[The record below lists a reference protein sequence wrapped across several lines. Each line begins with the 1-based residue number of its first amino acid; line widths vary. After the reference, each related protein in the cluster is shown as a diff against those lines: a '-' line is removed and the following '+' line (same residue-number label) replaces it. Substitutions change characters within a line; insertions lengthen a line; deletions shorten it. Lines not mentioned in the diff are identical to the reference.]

1 MPQLASGRGTGL
13 SLPFRRVVAV
23 KIVAIGDA
31 HLGRSATTAVTPDG
45 VNQRERDFELSFE
58 SAVTD
63 ALALSPDV
71 FVWLGDVFD
80 HPRPSYRSFRVAMAA
95 LSRIRA
101 HGVPLVAISGNHD
114 TPRLPGAGNPYA
126 VLADAFPEF
135 RFAYQMRYE
144 AIDLP
149 GVRIHAVPQ
158 ARTAES
164 AVEALREAG
173 RSRSADRVNVLLT
186 HPLVH
191 SVERKYADVNEI
203 EVDDAELQSDLVLL
217 GHYHI
222 HTTVRPGVW
231 YAGSTDTFGF
241 ADDPGRPKGFVSVET
256 ESGKAAH
263 HALGGQRVLYT
274 APVIPAFGISPA
286 ELQTALADAFAAA
299 PAGSVARIEV
309 DGVDPDVYRLVDLHA
324 IRDAAA
330 HLLHINVTPRFGT
343 VVAAVEDLPDLA
355 TLSARWQSFVAG
367 QVLDD
372 IDPEAVLRTGSDYL
386 EKAIDRSLDQGPE

>member
-1 MPQLASGRGTGL
+1 M
-13 SLPFRRVVAV
+13 
-23 KIVAIGDA
+23 KIAALGDA
-31 HLGRSATTAVTPDG
+31 HLGRSATTALAPDG
-45 VNQRERDFELSFE
+45 VNQRERDFEVSFF
-58 SAVTD
+58 SAVHA
-63 ALALSPDV
+63 ALAIQPDLLL
-71 FVWLGDVFD
+71 WLGDVFD

-95 LSRIRA
+95 LSEIRA

-135 RFAYQMRYE
+135 SFAYQMHYE
-144 AIDLP
+144 SIDLP

-158 ARTAES
+158 ARTAEA

-173 RSRSADRVNVLLT
+173 RSRSTDRTNVLLT

-222 HTTVRPGVW
+222 YTVVRPGVW

-241 ADDPGRPKGFVSVET
+241 ADDPGRPKGFIEVDT
-256 ESGKAAH
+256 EAGTARH
-263 HALGGQRVLYT
+263 HGLVGQRILHT
-274 APVIPAFGISPA
+274 APTIPAFGIGPD
-286 ELQTALADAFAAA
+286 ELQEALANAFAQA
-299 PAGSVARIEV
+299 PEGAVARVEV

-324 IRDAAA
+324 IRDAAS

-343 VVAAVEDLPDLA
+343 VVATVEDLPDLA
-355 TLSARWQSFVAG
+355 TLTARWQSFVAG

-372 IDPEAVLRTGSDYL
+372 VDPEAVTTTGSEYL
-386 EKAIDRSLDQGPE
+386 EAAIDRAVDQGSD

>member
-1 MPQLASGRGTGL
+1 M
-13 SLPFRRVVAV
+13 
-23 KIVAIGDA
+23 KIVALGDA
-31 HLGRSATTAVTPDG
+31 HLGRSATTAVAADG
-45 VNQRERDFELSFE
+45 VNQRERDFEESFTAAIDHALS
-58 SAVTD
+58 
-63 ALALSPDV
+63 LSPDL

-80 HPRPSYRSFRVAMAA
+80 HPRPSYRSFRVAMSA
-95 LSRIRA
+95 LTRIRA

-135 RFAYQMRYE
+135 SFAYQMAYE
-144 AIDLP
+144 PIDLP

-158 ARTAES
+158 ARTAEA
-164 AVEALREAG
+164 AVEALREASRN
-173 RSRSADRVNVLLT
+173 RSGDRVNVLLT

-191 SVERKYADVNEI
+191 SVERRYADVNEI

-241 ADDPGRPKGFVSVET
+241 ADDPARPKGLLEVDT
-256 ESGKAAH
+256 DAGLAIH
-263 HALGGQRVLYT
+263 HGLAGQRPLYT

-286 ELQTALADAFAAA
+286 ELQQALGEAFSAA
-299 PAGSVARIEV
+299 PVGAVARVEV

-324 IRDAAA
+324 IRDAST
-330 HLLHINVTPRFGT
+330 HLLHISVTPRFGT

-355 TLSARWQSFVAG
+355 TLSARWQSFVGG

-372 IDPEAVLRTGSDYL
+372 VDPDDVKRTGDQYL
-386 EKAIDRSLDQGPE
+386 EAAIDKALDQGNE

>member
-1 MPQLASGRGTGL
+1 M
-13 SLPFRRVVAV
+13 

-31 HLGRSATTAVTPDG
+31 HLGRSATTAVAANG
-45 VNQRERDFELSFE
+45 VNQRERDFEESFTAAVDSALS
-58 SAVTD
+58 
-63 ALALSPDV
+63 LSPDL

-80 HPRPSYRSFRVAMAA
+80 HPRPSYRSFRVAMSA
-95 LSRIRA
+95 LTRIRA

-135 RFAYQMRYE
+135 SFAYQMTYE
-144 AIDLP
+144 PIDLA

-158 ARTAES
+158 ARTAEA
-164 AVEALREAG
+164 AVEALREASRN
-173 RSRSADRVNVLLT
+173 RSGDRVNVLLT

-191 SVERKYADVNEI
+191 SVERRYADVNEI

-241 ADDPGRPKGFVSVET
+241 ADDPGRPKGYLEVDTDAGLAV
-256 ESGKAAH
+256 H
-263 HALGGQRVLYT
+263 HGLAGQRPLYT

-286 ELQTALADAFAAA
+286 ELQQALAEAFIAA
-299 PAGSVARIEV
+299 PVGAVARVEV

-324 IRDAAA
+324 IRDAST
-330 HLLHINVTPRFGT
+330 HLLHISVTPRFGT

-355 TLSARWQSFVAG
+355 TLSARWQSFVGG

-372 IDPEAVLRTGSDYL
+372 VDPDEVTRTGDQYL
-386 EKAIDRSLDQGPE
+386 EAAIDKALDQVTE

>member
-1 MPQLASGRGTGL
+1 M
-13 SLPFRRVVAV
+13 
-23 KIVAIGDA
+23 KIVALGDA
-31 HLGRSATTAVTPDG
+31 HLGRSATTAVTSDG
-45 VNQRERDFELSFE
+45 VNQRERDFELSFQ
-58 SAVTD
+58 SAVSE
-63 ALALSPDV
+63 ALATSPDLM
-71 FVWLGDVFD
+71 VWLGDIFD

-95 LSRIRA
+95 LSQIRA
-101 HGVPLVAISGNHD
+101 HGIPLVAISGNHD

-126 VLADAFPEF
+126 VLSDAFPEF
-135 RFAYQMRYE
+135 RFAYQMHYE
-144 AIDLP
+144 CIDLA

-173 RSRSADRVNVLLT
+173 RSRSSELVNVLLT

-191 SVERKYADVNEI
+191 SVERRYADVNEI

-222 HTTVRPGVW
+222 YTTVRPGVW

-241 ADDPGRPKGFVSVET
+241 ADDPGRTKGFMGVDT
-256 ESGKAAH
+256 EAGTARH
-263 HALGGQRVLYT
+263 HGLIGQRTLYT
-274 APVIPAFGISPA
+274 APVIGAFGISPA
-286 ELQTALADAFAAA
+286 ELQEALAQSFANA
-299 PAGSVARIEV
+299 PAGAVARVEV
-309 DGVDPDVYRLVDLHA
+309 DGVDPEVYRLVDLHA

-330 HLLHINVTPRFGT
+330 HLLHISVTPRFGT

-355 TLSARWQSFVAG
+355 TLTARWQSFVGG

-372 IDPEAVLRTGSDYL
+372 VDPVAVVRTGSEYL
-386 EKAIDRSLDQGPE
+386 ESAIDRAVDQGSE

>member
-1 MPQLASGRGTGL
+1 M
-13 SLPFRRVVAV
+13 

-31 HLGRSATTAVTPDG
+31 HLGRSATTAVTADG
-45 VNQRERDFELSFE
+45 VNQRERDFELSFDD
-58 SAVTD
+58 AVTQ
-63 ALALSPDV
+63 ALESGPDL
-71 FVWLGDVFD
+71 FVWLGDIFD

-101 HGVPLVAISGNHD
+101 YGVPLVAISGNHD

-126 VLADAFPEF
+126 VLSDAFPEF

-222 HTTVRPGVW
+222 YTTVRPGVW

-241 ADDPGRPKGFVSVET
+241 ADDPGRPKGFLSVET
-256 ESGKAAH
+256 ESAQATH
-263 HALGGQRVLYT
+263 HGLRGQRQLYT
-274 APVIPAFGISPA
+274 ASTIPAFGISPP
-286 ELQTALADAFAAA
+286 ELQTALAEAFSAA
-299 PAGSVARIEV
+299 PPGSVARVEV

-343 VVAAVEDLPDLA
+343 VVAPVEDLPDLA

-372 IDPEAVLRTGSDYL
+372 VDSDAVLRTGSEYL
-386 EKAIDRSLDQGPE
+386 EAAIDRALDSAGEA

>member
-1 MPQLASGRGTGL
+1 MN
-13 SLPFRRVVAV
+13 
-23 KIVAIGDA
+23 IVAIGDA
-31 HLGRSATTAVTPDG
+31 HLGRSATTAVAPDG
-45 VNQRERDFELSFE
+45 VNRRERDFEESFAA
-58 SAVTD
+58 AVDD
-63 ALALSPDV
+63 ALASSPDL
-71 FVWLGDVFD
+71 FVWLGDIFD
-80 HPRPSYRSFRVAMAA
+80 HPRPSYRSFRVAMSA
-95 LSRIRA
+95 LNRIRA

-135 RFAYQMRYE
+135 SFAYQMAYE
-144 AIDLP
+144 PIDLP
-149 GVRIHAVPQ
+149 GIRIHAVPQ
-158 ARTAES
+158 ARTAEA
-164 AVEALREAG
+164 AVESLREAS
-173 RSRSADRVNVLLT
+173 RNRSADRVNVLLT

-191 SVERKYADVNEI
+191 SVERRYADVNEI

-241 ADDPGRPKGFVSVET
+241 ADDPGRPKGFLEVRT
-256 ESGKAAH
+256 ESGLAVH
-263 HALGGQRVLYT
+263 HGLTGQRPLYT

-286 ELQTALADAFAAA
+286 ELQEALAGAFAAA
-299 PAGSVARIEV
+299 PPGAVARVEV

-324 IRDAAA
+324 IRDASA
-330 HLLHINVTPRFGT
+330 HLLHISVTPRFGT

-355 TLSARWQSFVAG
+355 TLSARWQSFVGG

-372 IDPEAVLRTGSDYL
+372 VDPEAVTRTGDQYL
-386 EKAIDRSLDQGPE
+386 EAAIDRALDQVSE

>member
-1 MPQLASGRGTGL
+1 M
-13 SLPFRRVVAV
+13 

-31 HLGRSATTAVTPDG
+31 HLGRSATTAVAPDG

-58 SAVTD
+58 ASVDA
-63 ALALSPDV
+63 ALATSPDL

-80 HPRPSYRSFRVAMAA
+80 HPRPSYRSFRVAMSA
-95 LSRIRA
+95 LARIRA

-126 VLADAFPEF
+126 VLSDAFPEF

-173 RSRSADRVNVLLT
+173 RSRSNDRVNVLLT

-191 SVERKYADVNEI
+191 SVERRYADVNEI

-222 HTTVRPGVW
+222 FTTVRPGVW

-241 ADDPGRPKGFVSVET
+241 ADDPARPKGYISVET
-256 ESGKAAH
+256 ESGRATH
-263 HALGGQRVLYT
+263 HGVPGQRELYT
-274 APVIPAFGISPA
+274 APPIAAFGISPR
-286 ELQTALADAFAAA
+286 ELQTALAEAFAMA
-299 PAGSVARIEV
+299 PAGSVARVEV

-324 IRDAAA
+324 VRDASS
-330 HLLHINVTPRFGT
+330 HVLHINVTPRFGT
-343 VVAAVEDLPDLA
+343 VVAPVEDLPDLA
-355 TLSARWQSFVAG
+355 TLAARWESFVSG
-367 QVLDD
+367 QVLEDVD
-372 IDPEAVLRTGSDYL
+372 ADAVRRTGADYL
-386 EKAIDRSLDQGPE
+386 EAAIDRSLDSGTE